1 MKNLILTGLLLSIP
15 LTALSQ
21 SSSTLGSKCS
31 KPGFSCGE
39 CETGLQDDLNKLMGK
54 MTNGGFKGDEHW
66 GSGKE
71 KSKDPGNIS
80 MAPGTTL
87 DGTLQEI
94 ITMFK
99 KHNPGGDNKLNF
111 VVIGES
117 ESLQGS
123 SVKNGKIY
131 PRVMLK
137 SPNSEL
143 MVTFNTDPAAP
154 GYKTLEMMRWNGKQG
169 RYEFQ
174 ELNFGEKG
182 EKPHIDATG
191 AKCLECHKS
200 PDPRPNWDTY
210 RAWAGVVPSRDDM
223 MEKHGGGGK
232 NGFDHEK
239 PMQPDA
245 KAYLNFLDQVAD
257 DKTSGKKSRLAM
269 LDIPFDEK
277 RQMAKYVEAAGG
289 KTLTAR
295 EQVDLIKKKI
305 DEEGF
310 YRIKHFPDKDE
321 AQDNE
326 RVSFN
331 FDDKTAN
338 WAGPSQFAFDQMLSQ
353 NMCKV
358 ATDLKR
364 HKDFDKFKYPL
375 AMIMACGGEFKM
387 GNVYP
392 EDYKKKMLKFYKDSN
407 YKNLGDIDPAKKPKG
422 DISFEQLSTLM
433 NDDTRSSH
441 DHANGYKF
449 NRHGKFVN
457 SFLTEVERLP
467 AAEAAEQAKYYS
479 EQVTTPVL
487 DNFHAISDVG
497 GVKGVGED
505 AGSTISAIRML
516 LEPHDVKVNHWSLVF
531 GKNAAYNSFSFSDQF
546 SLLKSQPIWQQL
558 VDEAGGSCSD
568 LEAKAKESLASQA
581 SLTEE
586 VSPISDNVSELS
598 MICGTIGKGVQPV
611 LDENKIQELS
621 NILMTTIKPEMKK
634 SMGKCLVCHDSG
646 GDIEFPGLKD
656 FVVPPAGV
664 AEAESSKAFIDFLN
678 SQSTSFNRPMIEVV
692 QIKLGLLKNPND
704 GLDYG
709 EDMPPSKWKDNA
721 EYAAKHGVDPKN
733 VQDVRRKQ
741 LGTFLSVTAA
751 GGNKEKLK
759 AFCEKINNDSY
770 VKDFVG
776 GGNKASSSAVGEQ

>member
-1 MKNLILTGLLLSIP
+1 MKNLFFLSLLLSIP
-15 LTALSQ
+15 LAQ
-21 SSSTLGSKCS
+21 AQDGSSSLGSKC
-31 KPGFSCGE
+31 KQPQFSCGE

-54 MTNGGFKGDEHW
+54 MTNGGFTQGDHW

-80 MAPGTTL
+80 MAAGVTL
-87 DGTLQEI
+87 DETLQEI

-123 SVKNGKIY
+123 SVKNGKMY

-223 MEKHGGGGK
+223 MEKHPGRGK
-232 NGFDHEK
+232 NGFDHKEG
-239 PMQPDA
+239 MQPDA

-257 DKTSGKKSRLAM
+257 DKTSGKKSRIAM

-277 RQMAKYVEAAGG
+277 RQMADYVKAANG
-289 KTLTAR
+289 KPLSPR

-305 DEEGF
+305 DEDGF

-321 AQDNE
+321 AYDNG

-331 FDDKTAN
+331 FDSKTAD

-358 ATDLKR
+358 ATDLKK

-375 AMIMACGGEFKM
+375 ALIMACGQNNLS
-387 GNVYP
+387 NVYP
-392 EDYKKKMLKFYKDSN
+392 EEYKKKMLKYFKDTN

-422 DISFEQLSTLM
+422 DISFEELQALM
-433 NDDTRSSH
+433 NQDTNASH
-441 DHANGYKF
+441 ENANGYKF
-449 NRHGKFVN
+449 NRHEKFLK
-457 SFLTEVERLP
+457 SYLTDVENLSP
-467 AAEAAEQAKYYS
+467 KEANEKAKYYS
-479 EQVTTPVL
+479 EQIVTEEQPK
-487 DNFHAISDVG
+487 FHAIFDVG
-497 GVKGVGED
+497 GVKGVPEDSGE
-505 AGSTISAIRML
+505 TISAIRTL

-531 GKNAAYNSFSFSDQF
+531 GKNAAKNSFSFSDQF
-546 SLLKSQPIWQQL
+546 SLLKDQKIWQEI
-558 VDEAGGSCSD
+558 VAEAGGDCSD
-568 LEAKAKESLASQA
+568 VETKAKASLANQV
-581 SLTEE
+581 SLPEE
-586 VSPISDNVSELS
+586 VSPISDNVTELS
-598 MICGTIGKGVQPV
+598 MLCGTIGKGVQPV
-611 LDENKIQELS
+611 LDENKMQELS
-621 NILMTTIKPEMKK
+621 NILMATIKPEMKK
-634 SMGKCLVCHDSG
+634 SMSKCLVCHDTG
-646 GDIEFPGLKD
+646 GDIEFPGIKD
-656 FVVPPAGV
+656 FVVSPVGV
-664 AEAESSKAFIDFLN
+664 PEEQSSKTFIDFMN
-678 SQSTSFNRPMIEVV
+678 SQSTAFNRPMIEVI
-692 QIKLGLLKNPND
+692 QIKLGLLKVPED

-733 VQDVRRKQ
+733 VNDVRRKQ

-759 AFCEKINNDSY
+759 AFCEKINNDNY
-770 VKDFVG
+770 VKEFNGAGNTPRTIPVG
-776 GGNKASSSAVGEQ
+776 KQ